1 MLLQLL
7 QLLGLLLQLLELEL
21 ELHRSGLLH
30 NRLLGGRVLC
40 LVRVVQLRVRG
51 LRGSEALWWC
61 CRRRLLRGLKLQVGL
76 LLCCWRR
83 SLRAGL
89 HPEEHRNWLRASRLA
104 LVARLGSM
112 FDEGAY
118 RSGRR

>member
-83 SLRAGL
+83 SLRTGL
-89 HPEEHRNWLRASRLA
+89 HLRRAQELAARSSRLA
-104 LVARLGSM
+104 RARLGL
-112 FDEGAY
+112 Y
-118 RSGRR
+118 V